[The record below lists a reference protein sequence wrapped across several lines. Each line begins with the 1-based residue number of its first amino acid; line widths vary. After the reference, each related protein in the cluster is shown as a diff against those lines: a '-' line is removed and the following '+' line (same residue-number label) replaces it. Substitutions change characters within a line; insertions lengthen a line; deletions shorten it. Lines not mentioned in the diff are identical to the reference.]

1 MVGNKGRYKALLG
14 RGKFI
19 SLLFQKLL
27 LLEVELGVWWSQK
40 LALFF
45 DDSIKFFKVTS
56 KHKKMPCAQDI
67 ALVLGQCNG
76 NTLLGLL

>member
-45 DDSIKFFKVTS
+45 DDSIKVFKKS
-56 KHKKMPCAQDI
+56 HQSIKKCP
-67 ALVLGQCNG
+67 VLRI
-76 NTLLGLL
+76 LL